1 MFLQMLIRR
10 RLLDGASGI
19 ISFMRDVSTL
29 MIDDWLVGLVLWLR
43 WVVLGGAVYMFVEN
57 VIGTYKKH

>member
-1 MFLQMLIRR
+1 MLIRR

>member
-19 ISFMRDVSTL
+19 ISFMRDVFTL